1 MSKPNLQDMHLN
13 EFQQAA
19 RRAVDWISNYFEH
32 IDDYSVLPDI
42 APGDIRSALPDAAPD
57 SGEQFDDILSDFEEI
72 IVPGM
77 THWNHPTFMA
87 YFSITGSGPGIIGE
101 LLSAA
106 LNNNAML
113 WKSGPSATE
122 LEEVT
127 LGWLREMIGL
137 PEGFWGIV
145 YDTASVSTMHA
156 IAAAREQ
163 LDLDIRQRGMSG
175 RPDLPMLRLYI
186 SEQTHS
192 SIEKAAITLGLGL
205 DSISK
210 IPVDHEYR
218 MIPDRLKQAIHDDKA
233 KGVKPFCVVATVG
246 TTSTT
251 SIDPVSDIADI
262 CEGEDLWLHVD
273 AAYGGSA
280 AVVPEMRHILD
291 GCNRADSLVLNPHKW
306 LFVPIDFS
314 AFYTK
319 KPDLLKQAFS
329 LIPEYLRTD
338 RDSDV
343 TNLMDYGIQLGRR
356 FRALKFWFVLRYFGR
371 QGIIDRIRYHLT
383 LAQTFRD
390 WVEESDRFEIMAP
403 TPFSTVCFRAH
414 PAGIDDQEELKVL
427 NEQLLSAVNATR
439 EVFISHTKINGNFV
453 LRVAIGNLRTEE
465 RHLRKVWEILHDSLK
480 SLRK

>member
-1 MSKPNLQDMHLN
+1 MTQPNLQDMPLN
-13 EFQQAA
+13 EFQEAA
-19 RRAVDWISNYFEH
+19 QRAVDWISDYFQH
-32 IDDYSVLPDI
+32 IDDYSVLPEVS
-42 APGDIRSALPDAAPD
+42 PGDTRSALPHSAPD
-57 SGEQFDDILSDFEEI
+57 SGETFEDILSDFEKI

-77 THWNHPTFMA
+77 THWNHPAFMA

-127 LGWLREMIGL
+127 LNWLRQMIGL
-137 PEGFWGIV
+137 PEEFWGIV

-163 LDLDIRQRGMSG
+163 LNLDIRQRGMAG
-175 RPDLPMLRLYI
+175 RPDRPMLRLYI

-205 DSISK
+205 DSITK
-210 IPVDHEYR
+210 IPVDHNYR
-218 MIPDRLKQAIHDDKA
+218 MIADRLKQAIHDDKA

-251 SIDPVSDIADI
+251 SIDPVPEIADI
-262 CEGEDLWLHVD
+262 CEAEDLWLHVD

-280 AVVPEMRHILD
+280 AVVPEMQHILD
-291 GCNRADSLVLNPHKW
+291 GCDRADSLVLNPHKW

-371 QGIIDRIRYHLT
+371 QGIIDRIRYHLQ
-383 LAQTFRD
+383 LARTFSG
-390 WVEESDRFEIMAP
+390 WVEASDQFEVMAP
-403 TPFSTVCFRAH
+403 APFSTVCFRAH
-414 PAGIDDQEELKVL
+414 PAEIDTEEALNAL

-439 EVFISHTKINGNFV
+439 QVFLSHTKLNGAYV

-465 RHLRKVWEILHDSLK
+465 RHLEQVWTILQDSLA
-480 SLRK
+480 SLEK